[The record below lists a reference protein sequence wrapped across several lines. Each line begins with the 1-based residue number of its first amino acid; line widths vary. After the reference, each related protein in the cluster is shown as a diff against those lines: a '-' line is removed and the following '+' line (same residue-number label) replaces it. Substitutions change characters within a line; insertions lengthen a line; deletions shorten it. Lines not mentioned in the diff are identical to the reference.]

1 MPGYIC
7 RKSNLGFEQLV
18 WSRISQYYQ
27 VTMARYS
34 HKQHQ
39 LQTIWSNYW
48 YSFDFYL
55 DHYSQRCRNT
65 LILLAKIDKR
75 HEKILRV
82 KLWDFNNFLHN
93 LYLLCEL
100 YGFHLFL
107 FNLIHEMA
115 EIYKA
120 KMAERSNVLG
130 SFVARKITCPT
141 IHLMLR
147 RLKEACPSFINLW
160 PHSQLNIPTPVTHLL
175 WDNCIICIG
184 YVHRLKSVLR

>member
-7 RKSNLGFEQLV
+7 RKSNLGLEQLV

-48 YSFDFYL
+48 YSFNFYL

-120 KMAERSNVLG
+120 KMAESSNVLG

-147 RLKEACPSFINLW
+147 RLKHDGKRAPYSSAMTPQSGKHSYTCYSFVVGHLYYLHRIC
-160 PHSQLNIPTPVTHLL
+160 TPA
-175 WDNCIICIG
+175 
-184 YVHRLKSVLR
+184 